1 MLTHREIQEVLISL
15 EQQYIKSY
23 NKEDSQNE
31 LNPMIAKWI
40 LRDVNKAVIKKIKKK
55 YDRS

>member
-15 EQQYIKSY
+15 EQKYIKSY

>member
-15 EQQYIKSY
+15 ERQYIKSY
-23 NKEDSQNE
+23 NKHSQDE
-31 LNPMIAKWI
+31 LNPTVAKWV
-40 LRDVNKAVIKKIKKK
+40 LRDVNRAVIKKIKKK

>member
-23 NKEDSQNE
+23 NKHSQDE
-31 LNPMIAKWI
+31 LNPIVAKWV
-40 LRDVNKAVIKKIKKK
+40 LRDVNRAVIKKIKKK